1 MKKIILPSLL
11 MTQILTAN
19 VFADNELKTSD
30 VFVTATRTPISKNN
44 VIADVTTISS
54 EEIER
59 AGSSSL
65 PELLQRQPGIEISNL
80 GGSGKV
86 STLSLRGTSSTHSV
100 VLIDGMRVGAAT
112 SGFSAI
118 EHIPLSQIEKIEI
131 LRGPAS
137 SLYGQDAIGGVIQI
151 FTKKG
156 VEGFK
161 PYVGIGYGSYNTS
174 NFQSGIR
181 GGNNQ
186 TTYAIN
192 FSAMNTGGFSAFIP
206 NPNNTSG
213 AVTNAANLD
222 KDGYKNYSL
231 SSSLNHKINQDYEI
245 DFQYFLSKGKN
256 KFDQRFANF
265 SPFVDFKNEARQE
278 SYGLNLKGQ
287 INNAW
292 QSSIKIGQSTDKY
305 LDKQKFNPNIGD
317 FLPDPILGCGGFC
330 GAQDSTL
337 VDLYKTTQNQFAW
350 QNNIKLNKGS
360 LTLLYDFLEQ
370 KIKTTDLYE
379 KTQRTNNGLMVGY
392 GVIEDKH
399 NFQANLRK
407 DFSSVYDDVVTGN
420 VGYAF
425 AFNSNWTVASSY
437 GTAFV
442 SPSFNYLYSLAD
454 TYALGN
460 PNLKPEKSKNI
471 EGSIRYK
478 DDSGSISLTMFQN
491 KIDDFIIYSNPTFIT
506 GSRNTT
512 QNLNKAEI
520 QGLTISGDQFLGHFQ
535 IKGSITSQSAKNE
548 DTDLYLPRRAKTF
561 GNINLNYYI
570 GYWNL
575 GIEESFSDKR
585 FDDKENMIKL
595 SGYALTNIVADY
607 KINDKLKLNLRLN
620 NVFDKDYSLAAEGS
634 SGFRYQTP
642 GRSLFAN
649 LRYDF

>member
-1 MKKIILPSLL
+1 
-11 MTQILTAN
+11 MTQLFTAN

-54 EEIER
+54 EDIER

-80 GGSGKV
+80 GGPGKV
-86 STLSLRGTSSTHSV
+86 STIGIRGTSSTHTV
-100 VLIDGMRVGAAT
+100 ILVDGIRLSAAT
-112 SGFSAI
+112 TGFSAI

-156 VEGFK
+156 VDGFK

-192 FSAMNTGGFSAFIP
+192 FSAMNTDGFSAFIP

-256 KFDQRFANF
+256 KFDQRFADF

-292 QSSIKIGQSTDKY
+292 QSSIKVGQSTDKY
-305 LDKQKFNPNIGD
+305 LDKQKFNPNIGV
-317 FLPDPILGCGGFC
+317 FGL
-330 GAQDSTL
+330 QDSTL

-379 KTQRTNNGLMVGY
+379 KTQRTNHGVMVGY
-392 GVIEDKH
+392 SLIEDKH
-399 NFQANLRK
+399 NFQSNFRK
-407 DFSSVYDDVVTGN
+407 DFNSAYDDAVTGN
-420 VGYAF
+420 IGYAYSI
-425 AFNSNWTVASSY
+425 NSNWTVSSSY

-442 SPSFNYLYSLAD
+442 SPSFNFLYSLAD
-454 TYALGN
+454 SFALGN

-478 DDSGSISLTMFQN
+478 DDSGSMSLTMFQN
-491 KIDDFIIYSNPTFIT
+491 KIDDFIIYTPPGFGVIT
-506 GSRNTT
+506 RTST

-520 QGLTISGDQFLGHFQ
+520 QGLTISGDQFFGHFQ
-535 IKGSITSQSAKNE
+535 MKGSLTSQSAKNE
-548 DTDLYLPRRAKTF
+548 DTDKYLPRRASLI
-561 GNINLNYYI
+561 GNLNLNYYI
-570 GYWNL
+570 GHWNI
-575 GIEESFSDKR
+575 GVEETFSGNR
-585 FDDKENMIKL
+585 FDDAANRVNL
-595 SGYALTNIVADY
+595 SGYALTNIVSDY

-620 NVFDKDYSLAAEGS
+620 NLFDKNYSLAAEGT
-634 SGFRYQTP
+634 SGFKYQTP

>member
-1 MKKIILPSLL
+1 
-11 MTQILTAN
+11 MTQFFTAN
-19 VFADNELKTSD
+19 VFADTELKTDD
-30 VFVTATRTPISKNN
+30 VFVTATRTPILKNN

-54 EEIER
+54 EDIER

-80 GGSGKV
+80 GGAGKV
-86 STLSLRGTSSTHSV
+86 STLSIRGSSSTHSI

-156 VEGFK
+156 VDGFK

-192 FSAMNTGGFSAFIP
+192 FAAMNTDGFSAFIP
-206 NPNNTSG
+206 NPNKTI
-213 AVTNAANLD
+213 ANAANLD
-222 KDGYKNYSL
+222 RDEYKNYSL
-231 SSSLNHKINQDYEI
+231 SSFLNHKINQDYEI
-245 DFQYFLSKGKN
+245 DLQYFLSKGKN
-256 KFDQRFANF
+256 KFDQQFANF
-265 SPFVDFKNEARQE
+265 APFVDFKNETKQE
-278 SYGLNLKGQ
+278 SYAVNLKGQ

-305 LDKQKFNPNIGD
+305 LDKQKFNLISN
-317 FLPDPILGCGGFC
+317 L
-330 GAQDSTL
+330 QDSSL

-360 LTLLYDFLEQ
+360 LTLLYDFLQQ

-379 KTQRTNNGLMVGY
+379 KTQRTNHGLMVGY
-392 GVIEDKH
+392 SLIEVRH
-399 NFQANLRK
+399 NFQTNIRK
-407 DFSSVYDDVVTGN
+407 DFNSAYDDAITGN
-420 VGYAF
+420 IGYAYSI
-425 AFNSNWTVASSY
+425 NSNWTIASSY

-442 SPSFNYLYSLAD
+442 SPSFNFLYSLAD
-454 TYALGN
+454 DFALGN

-471 EGSIRYK
+471 EASIRYK
-478 DDSGSISLTMFQN
+478 DGDGSLNLTIFQN
-491 KIDDFIIYSNPTFIT
+491 RINDFIVYTIPNDPGLRTS
-506 GSRNTT
+506 T

-520 QGLTISGDQFLGHFQ
+520 QGLTFSGDQFFGHFQ
-535 IKGSITSQSAKNE
+535 IKGSATGQSAKNE
-548 DTDLYLPRRAKTF
+548 DTDKYLPRRASLI

-570 GYWNL
+570 GFWNI
-575 GIEESFSDKR
+575 GIEETFSNKR
-585 FDDKENMIKL
+585 FDDKENTVKL

-620 NVFDKDYSLAAEGS
+620 NVFDKDYSLAAEGT
-634 SGFRYQTP
+634 SGFKYQTP
-642 GRSLFAN
+642 GRSLFTN

>member
-1 MKKIILPSLL
+1 
-11 MTQILTAN
+11 MTQLFIAN
-19 VFADNELKTSD
+19 VFADNELKTSN
-30 VFVTATRTPISKNN
+30 VFVTATRTPIAKNN
-44 VIADVTTISS
+44 VIADVTSISS
-54 EEIER
+54 EDIER

-80 GGSGKV
+80 GGPGKV
-86 STLSLRGTSSTHSV
+86 STIGIRGTSSTHSIILV
-100 VLIDGMRVGAAT
+100 DGIRLGAAT
-112 SGFSAI
+112 SGFTAI

-131 LRGPAS
+131 VRGPAS

-156 VEGFK
+156 VDGFK

-174 NFQSGIR
+174 NFQSGVR
-181 GGNNQ
+181 AGNNQ
-186 TTYAIN
+186 TTYSIN
-192 FSAMNTGGFSAFIP
+192 FSTINSDGFSAFVP
-206 NPNNTSG
+206 NP
-213 AVTNAANLD
+213 ANAANSINLD

-231 SSSLNHKINQDYEI
+231 SSSLSHKINQDYEI
-245 DFQYFLSKGKN
+245 DLQYFLSKGKN
-256 KFDQRFANF
+256 QFDNRFADS
-265 SPFVDFKNEARQE
+265 SPSFHGNYRNEIKLETYAA
-278 SYGLNLKGQ
+278 NIKGQ
-287 INNAW
+287 INKIW
-292 QSSIKIGQSTDKY
+292 QSSIKLSQSTDKY
-305 LDKQKFNPNIGD
+305 LDLQKNNKDTYLDEDGV
-317 FLPDPILGCGGFC
+317 
-330 GAQDSTL
+330 T
-337 VDLYKTTQNQFAW
+337 DLYKTTQDQLSW
-350 QNNIKLNKGS
+350 QNNIALQKGS
-360 LTLLYDFLEQ
+360 FNFIYDFLKQ

-379 KTQRTNNGLMVGY
+379 KTQRTNHGFMAGY
-392 GVIEDKH
+392 SLLENNH

-407 DFSSVYDDVVTGN
+407 DFSSAYDDAVTGN
-420 VGYAF
+420 VGYAYSI
-425 AFNSNWTVASSY
+425 NSNWTVSSSY

-454 TYALGN
+454 SYALGN

-471 EGSIRYK
+471 EASARYR
-478 DDSGSISLTMFQN
+478 DDSSTLSLTIFQN
-491 KIDDFIIYSNPTFIT
+491 KIDDFIIYTSQSMP
-506 GSRNTT
+506 GSRTST

-570 GYWNL
+570 GYWNI

-585 FDDKENMIKL
+585 FDDKANTVKL

-607 KINDKLKLNLRLN
+607 KINDKLKLNVRLN
-620 NVFDKDYSLAAEGS
+620 NVFDKDYSLAAEGT
-634 SGFRYQTP
+634 SGFKYQTP

>member
-1 MKKIILPSLL
+1 
-11 MTQILTAN
+11 MTQFFVSN
-19 VFADNELKTSD
+19 VFADNELKTAD
-30 VFVTATRTPISKNN
+30 VFVTATRVPILKNN

-54 EEIER
+54 EDIER

-80 GGSGKV
+80 GGAGKV
-86 STLSLRGTSSTHSV
+86 STLSIRGTGSTHSI

-131 LRGPAS
+131 LRGAAS

-156 VEGFK
+156 VDGFK

-192 FSAMNTGGFSAFIP
+192 FAAMNTDGFSAFVP
-206 NPNNTSG
+206 NPNNNV
-213 AVTNAANLD
+213 ANAASLD
-222 KDGYKNYSL
+222 NDGFKNYSL
-231 SSSLNHKINQDYEI
+231 SSSLSHKINQNYEI
-245 DFQYFLSKGKN
+245 DFQYYLSKSKN
-256 KFDQRFANF
+256 KFDNRFADF
-265 SPFVDFKNEARQE
+265 TPFVDYKNEARQE
-278 SYGLNLKGQ
+278 SYAANLKGQ

-305 LDKQKFNPNIGD
+305 LDKQKFNPNIGVVD
-317 FLPDPILGCGGFC
+317 EDNCGGPC

-337 VDLYKTTQNQFAW
+337 ADLYKTTQNQFAW

-379 KTQRTNNGLMVGY
+379 KTQRTNHGLMIGY

-399 NFQANLRK
+399 NFQTNLRK
-407 DFSSVYDDVVTGN
+407 DLNSAYEDAVTGN
-420 VGYAF
+420 IGYSYSV
-425 AFNSNWTVASSY
+425 NSNWTIASSY

-442 SPSFNYLYSLAD
+442 SPSFNYLYSRAD
-454 TYALGN
+454 ASALGN
-460 PNLKPEKSKNI
+460 PNLKPEKSRNV
-471 EGSIRYK
+471 EASIRYK
-478 DDSGSISLTMFQN
+478 DDSGSLSLTTFN
-491 KIDDFIIYSNPTFIT
+491 NDIRDLIIYTYCESGCPAQ
-506 GSRNTT
+506 STT
-512 QNLNKAEI
+512 NLNEARI
-520 QGLTISGDQFLGHFQ
+520 QGLTISGDHFFGHFQ
-535 IKGSITSQSAKNE
+535 IKGSLTSQSARNQ
-548 DTDLYLPRRAKTF
+548 DTDKYLPRRASAL
-561 GNINLNYYI
+561 GNFNLNYYI
-570 GYWNL
+570 GYWNI
-575 GIEESFSDKR
+575 GIEETFSNKR
-585 FDDKENMIKL
+585 FDDKENVVKL
-595 SGYALTNIVADY
+595 SGYALTNFVADY
-607 KINDKLKLNLRLN
+607 KINEKLKFNLRLN
-620 NVFDKDYSLAAEGS
+620 NLFDKDYSLAAEGL

-642 GRSLFAN
+642 GRSLFTN

>member
-1 MKKIILPSLL
+1 MAQLF
-11 MTQILTAN
+11 TVN
-19 VFADNELKTSD
+19 VFADTELKTSD

-54 EEIER
+54 EDIER

-80 GGSGKV
+80 GGAGKV
-86 STLSLRGTSSTHSV
+86 STLSLRGTSSTHSI

-156 VEGFK
+156 VDGFK
-161 PYVGIGYGSYNTS
+161 PYVGIGYGSYNTA

-192 FSAMNTGGFSAFIP
+192 FSAMNAGGFSAFAPNFAP
-206 NPNNTSG
+206 NPNNTI
-213 AVTNAANLD
+213 ANTANLD

-231 SSSLNHKINQDYEI
+231 SSSLNHKLNQDYEI
-245 DFQYFLSKGKN
+245 DFQYFLSKGKS
-256 KFDQRFANF
+256 KFDNQFADF
-265 SPFVDFKNEARQE
+265 SPFVDYKNETKQE
-278 SYGLNLKGQ
+278 SYAVNLKGQ

-292 QSSIKIGQSTDKY
+292 QSSIKIGQSIDKY
-305 LDKQKFNPNIGD
+305 LDKQKWNSAIGFID
-317 FLPDPILGCGGFC
+317 YTAPPLGCGGPC

-337 VDLYKTTQNQFAW
+337 EDLYKTTQNQFAW
-350 QNNIKLNKGS
+350 QNNINLPRGS
-360 LTLLYDFLEQ
+360 LTLIYDFLEQ

-379 KTQRTNNGLMVGY
+379 KNKRTNHGIMVGY
-392 GVIEDKH
+392 SLIEDKH
-399 NFQANLRK
+399 NFQSNLRK
-407 DFSSVYDDVVTGN
+407 DFNTAYDDAVTGN
-420 VGYAF
+420 IGYAYSI
-425 AFNSNWTVASSY
+425 NSNWTIASSY

-454 TYALGN
+454 KYALGN

-471 EGSIRYK
+471 EASIRYK
-478 DDSGSISLTMFQN
+478 EDSGSISLTMFQN
-491 KIDDFIIYSNPTFIT
+491 KIDDFIIYSNPSYTEY
-506 GSRNTT
+506 SRTTT
-512 QNLNKAEI
+512 QNLNKVDI
-520 QGLTISGDQFLGHFQ
+520 QGLTISGDQFFGHLQ
-535 IKGSITSQSAKNE
+535 IKGSVTTQSAKNE
-548 DTDLYLPRRAKTF
+548 DTDKYLPRRATAL
-561 GNINLNYYI
+561 GNFNLNYYI
-570 GYWNL
+570 GCWNIGL
-575 GIEESFSDKR
+575 EETFSDKR
-585 FDDKENMIKL
+585 FDDKENKVKL

-607 KINDKLKLNLRLN
+607 KINDKLKLNLKLN
-620 NVFDKDYSLAAEGS
+620 NVFDKDYSLAAEGT
-634 SGFRYQTP
+634 SGFKYQTP
-642 GRSLFAN
+642 GRSLFTN

>member
-1 MKKIILPSLL
+1 MKKIILSSLL
-11 MTQILTAN
+11 IAQLFTAN
-19 VFADNELKTSD
+19 VFADTELKTDD
-30 VFVTATRTPISKNN
+30 VFVTATRTPILKNN

-54 EEIER
+54 EDVER

-80 GGSGKV
+80 GGAGKV
-86 STLSLRGTSSTHSV
+86 STLSIRGTSSTHSI

-156 VEGFK
+156 VDGFK

-192 FSAMNTGGFSAFIP
+192 FSAMNTDSFSAFIP

-256 KFDQRFANF
+256 KFDQRFADF

-305 LDKQKFNPNIGD
+305 LDKQKFNLISNI
-317 FLPDPILGCGGFC
+317 
-330 GAQDSTL
+330 QDSSL
-337 VDLYKTTQNQFAW
+337 VDLYKTTQNQFTW

-379 KTQRTNNGLMVGY
+379 KTQRTNHGLMVGY
-392 GVIEDKH
+392 SLIEDRH
-399 NFQANLRK
+399 NFQTNFRK
-407 DFSSVYDDVVTGN
+407 DFNSAYDDAITGN
-420 VGYAF
+420 IGYAYSI
-425 AFNSNWTVASSY
+425 NSNWTIASSY

-442 SPSFNYLYSLAD
+442 SPSFNFLYSLAD
-454 TYALGN
+454 STALGN

-478 DDSGSISLTMFQN
+478 DDAGSMSLTIFKN
-491 KIDDFIIYSNPTFIT
+491 KIDDFIIYSNPTFEE
-506 GSRNTT
+506 GSRTTT
-512 QNLNKAEI
+512 QNLNKVEI
-520 QGLTISGDQFLGHFQ
+520 QGLTISGDQFFGHLQ
-535 IKGSITSQSAKNE
+535 IKGSVTAQSAKNE
-548 DTDLYLPRRAKTF
+548 DTDKYLPRRATAL
-561 GNINLNYYI
+561 GNLNLNYYI
-570 GYWNL
+570 GY
-575 GIEESFSDKR
+575 
-585 FDDKENMIKL
+585 
-595 SGYALTNIVADY
+595 
-607 KINDKLKLNLRLN
+607 
-620 NVFDKDYSLAAEGS
+620 
-634 SGFRYQTP
+634 
-642 GRSLFAN
+642 
-649 LRYDF
+649 

>member
-1 MKKIILPSLL
+1 MKKIILSSLL
-11 MTQILTAN
+11 IAQLFTAN
-19 VFADNELKTSD
+19 VFADTELKTDD
-30 VFVTATRTPISKNN
+30 VFVTATRTPILKNN

-54 EEIER
+54 EDIER

-80 GGSGKV
+80 GGAGKV
-86 STLSLRGTSSTHSV
+86 STLSIRGTSSTHSI

-131 LRGPAS
+131 VRGPAS

-156 VEGFK
+156 VDGFK

-192 FSAMNTGGFSAFIP
+192 FSAMNTDGFSAFIP

-256 KFDQRFANF
+256 KFDQRFADF

-287 INNAW
+287 INIAW
-292 QSSIKIGQSTDKY
+292 QSSIKVGQSTDKY
-305 LDKQKFNPNIGD
+305 LDKQKFNPNK
-317 FLPDPILGCGGFC
+317 
-330 GAQDSTL
+330 GAFGEQDSTL

-350 QNNIKLNKGS
+350 QNNINLSRGS

-379 KTQRTNNGLMVGY
+379 KTQRTNHGVMVGY
-392 GVIEDKH
+392 SLTEDKH
-399 NFQANLRK
+399 NFQTNFRK
-407 DFSSVYDDVVTGN
+407 DFNSAYDDAVTGN
-420 VGYAF
+420 IGYAYSI
-425 AFNSNWTVASSY
+425 NSNWTVSSSY

-442 SPSFNYLYSLAD
+442 SPSFNFLYSLAD
-454 TYALGN
+454 STALGN

-478 DDSGSISLTMFQN
+478 DDSGSMSLTMFQN
-491 KIDDFIIYSNPTFIT
+491 KIDDFIIYSNPLFIE
-506 GSRNTT
+506 GLRNTT

-520 QGLTISGDQFLGHFQ
+520 QGLTISGDQFFGHFQ
-535 IKGSITSQSAKNE
+535 MKGSLTSQSAKNE
-548 DTDLYLPRRAKTF
+548 DTDKYLPRRASLI
-561 GNINLNYYI
+561 GNLNLNYYI
-570 GYWNL
+570 GHWNI
-575 GIEESFSDKR
+575 GVEETFSGNR
-585 FDDKENMIKL
+585 FDDAVNRVNL
-595 SGYALTNIVADY
+595 SGYALTNIVSDY

-620 NVFDKDYSLAAEGS
+620 NLLDKNYSLAAEGT
-634 SGFRYQTP
+634 SGFKYQTP